1 MVPTIVRPVSGRLKV
16 RVPYRI
22 GGWRSMWIE
31 AGLRPEWESPDWR
44 LSRERLADVVNALF
58 DAGFQ
63 TVQLEIWG
71 RETQLCDERCQTA
84 TGLDCDCVCAGQFHG
99 GGMFGLPIGQTLR
112 VIDQGLVRKRFVLTA
127 RLELAS

>member
-1 MVPTIVRPVSGRLKV
+1 MVPTVVRPVCSCALPHWWLALDVDRSRAASGV
-16 RVPYRI
+16 
-22 GGWRSMWIE
+22 G
-31 AGLRPEWESPDWR
+31 ESPDWR
-44 LSRERLADVVNALF
+44 LSREPLAEVVNALF

-71 RETQLCDERCQTA
+71 RERQRCDERCQTA

-112 VIDQGLVRKRFVLTA
+112 VIDQGLVREWFALTA
-127 RLELAS
+127 RLDLAS